1 MNLGLGGSKRSSII
15 DVQREDNST
24 PRPQA
29 RLPTRVVTAADVLGL
44 NTPEEP
50 SPLEIQSSS
59 IRSLKPSSPSSS
71 ISSITP
77 PDSPPL
83 LAPSTIQDS
92 PESPPPSKRA
102 TPTQPPISPV
112 PRRIRRPLS
121 RVQEVEP
128 PSDPMIGDWDT
139 HLSPTMQNGDAY
151 FHDEDE
157 EEREEDRRRSLASS
171 RQGRSES
178 GSEGSR

>member
-1 MNLGLGGSKRSSII
+1 M
-15 DVQREDNST
+15 
-24 PRPQA
+24 
-29 RLPTRVVTAADVLGL
+29 
-44 NTPEEP
+44 
-50 SPLEIQSSS
+50 
-59 IRSLKPSSPSSS
+59 
-71 ISSITP
+71 
-77 PDSPPL
+77 
-83 LAPSTIQDS
+83 
-92 PESPPPSKRA
+92 
-102 TPTQPPISPV
+102 
-112 PRRIRRPLS
+112 
-121 RVQEVEP
+121 EP